1 LTTFN
6 KFKITSEVEI
16 LLPKLFD
23 TTLHV
28 PAFDYPFGI
37 FKLMFSDY
45 NDQIQYIVISHSVEI
60 SKVAVS
66 YNKTNNLRN
75 M

>member
-1 LTTFN
+1 MFYRSL
-6 KFKITSEVEI
+6 VE
-16 LLPKLFD
+16 FFY

-28 PAFDYPFGI
+28 PAFGYPFGI